1 MMEASILEALG
12 LTARA
17 FDATRHATFR
27 IGGHAV
33 GWVRRDW
40 LPHLD
45 PWKHHFLKNRDA
57 LALAPAL
64 RTLEARTAALAEV
77 TEGLARAGVI
87 TGWRNERYAVVEA
100 WGRPVLAHIE
110 RAAAR
115 FFGLTT
121 FAAHANG
128 IVTAAGKSRMWIA
141 RRSPTKPIDPG
152 LLDNLIG
159 GGMSAEADPLE
170 TLVREAGEE
179 AGIPPALAR
188 TAVARGTV
196 AILREV
202 PEGVQQ
208 EMLFA
213 FDLVLPPDFVPRN
226 EDGEVAEVRLMALEE
241 VARLIAAGE
250 LTLDASLVAATY
262 LARVSG
268 AARG

>member
-1 MMEASILEALG
+1 MVDASILEALG
-12 LTARA
+12 RAARA
-17 FDATRHATFR
+17 FDAARHVTFR
-27 IGGHAV
+27 IGGHPV
-33 GWVRRDW
+33 GWVRRDF

-57 LALAPAL
+57 LALAPSL
-64 RTLEARTAALAEV
+64 RTVEARTAAFAEV
-77 TEGLARAGVI
+77 AEGLARAGVVS
-87 TGWRNERYAVVEA
+87 GWRNERYAVVEA

-128 IVTAAGKSRMWIA
+128 IVTAAGDTRMWIA

-152 LLDNLIG
+152 LLDNLVG

-188 TAVARGTV
+188 TAVARGTL

-208 EMLFA
+208 ETLFA
-213 FDLVLPPDFVPRN
+213 FDLELPADFVPRN
-226 EDGEVAEVRLMALEE
+226 EDGEVAEVRLMTLEE
-241 VARLIAAGE
+241 VARVIAARGM
-250 LTLDASLVAATY
+250 TLDASLVAAGY
-262 LARVSG
+262 LSRE
-268 AARG
+268 R

>member
-1 MMEASILEALG
+1 MLTREALDR
-12 LTARA
+12 LAQTAQA
-17 FDATRHATFR
+17 FDATRYVAFR

-40 LPHLD
+40 LPHLE
-45 PWKHHFLKNRDA
+45 PWKRHFLKKRDA

-64 RTLEARTAALAEV
+64 GTAAARTAALAEV
-77 TEGLARAGVI
+77 AEGLARAGVI
-87 TGWRNERYAVVEA
+87 SGWRNERYAVVEA
-100 WGRPVLAHIE
+100 WGRPVLAQIE

-128 IVTAAGKSRMWIA
+128 IVTGAGETQMWIA
-141 RRSPTKPIDPG
+141 RRSPAKPIDPG
-152 LLDNLIG
+152 LLDNLVG

-179 AGIPPALAR
+179 AGIPAVLAR
-188 TAVARGTV
+188 TAVARGTI

-208 EMLFA
+208 ETLFA
-213 FDLVLPPDFVPRN
+213 FDLELPADFVPHN
-226 EDGEVAEVRLMALEE
+226 EDGEVAEVRRMTLAE
-241 VARLIAAGE
+241 VGAVITAGE
-250 LTLDASLVAATY
+250 MTLDASLVAAGY
-262 LARVSG
+262 LTRE
-268 AARG
+268 R

>member
-1 MMEASILEALG
+1 MLSQEALDR
-12 LTARA
+12 LAQASRA
-17 FDATRHATFR
+17 FDATRYMTFR

-45 PWKHHFLKNRDA
+45 PWKPHFLKNRDA

-64 RTLEARTAALAEV
+64 RTAEARTAALAEV
-77 TEGLARAGVI
+77 VEGLARAGAI
-87 TGWRNERYAVVEA
+87 SGWRNERYAVVEA

-128 IVTAAGKSRMWIA
+128 IVRDGGGARMWIA
-141 RRSPTKPIDPG
+141 RRSSTKPIDPG
-152 LLDNLIG
+152 LLDNLVG

-188 TAVARGTV
+188 IAIARGRL

-208 EMLFA
+208 ETLFA
-213 FDLVLPPDFVPRN
+213 FDLELPAHFVPRN
-226 EDGEVAEVRLMALEE
+226 EDGEVAEVRLMTLDE
-241 VARLIAAGE
+241 VGAVIEARKM
-250 LTLDASLVAATY
+250 TLDASLVAAGF
-262 LARVSG
+262 LMDR
-268 AARG
+268 R